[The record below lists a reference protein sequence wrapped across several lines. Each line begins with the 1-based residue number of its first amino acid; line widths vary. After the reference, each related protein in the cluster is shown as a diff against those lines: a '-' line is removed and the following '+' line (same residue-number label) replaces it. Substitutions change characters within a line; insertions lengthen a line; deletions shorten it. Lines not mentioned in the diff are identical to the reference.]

1 MATNIYGEPI
11 VSIDYLTRECIS
23 ILSTIASNGRPQSE
37 ILKTE
42 KGATVRGE
50 SGIQK
55 PGDYGLK
62 NVTPLPKATIFIV
75 TEAILTADAA

>member
-1 MATNIYGEPI
+1 M
-11 VSIDYLTRECIS
+11 
-23 ILSTIASNGRPQSE
+23 IASNRRQSE

-42 KGATVRGE
+42 KGATVREE

-62 NVTPLPKATIFIV
+62 NVTPFPKATIFIV
-75 TEAILTADAA
+75 TEVIPTADAA

>member
-1 MATNIYGEPI
+1 MI
-11 VSIDYLTRECIS
+11 V
-23 ILSTIASNGRPQSE
+23 SNGRQSE

-42 KGATVRGE
+42 KGATVHRE

-62 NVTPLPKATIFIV
+62 NVTPFPKATIFIV
-75 TEAILTADAA
+75 TEAIPTADAA